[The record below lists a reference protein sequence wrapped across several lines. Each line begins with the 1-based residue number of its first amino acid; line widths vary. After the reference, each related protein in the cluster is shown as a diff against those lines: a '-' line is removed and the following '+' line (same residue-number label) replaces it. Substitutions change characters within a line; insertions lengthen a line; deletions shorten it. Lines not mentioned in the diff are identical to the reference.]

1 MTPPDDTNTFADL
14 AMSEEAIGQL
24 LLFRGADLNA
34 ILGLL
39 NHCPVREVAA
49 ETLLITPGV
58 EHQEVYVLLRG
69 SLRVHL
75 DEKDAPCLTVLQ
87 VGECAGEMSAL
98 EQKSASA
105 FVIANEP
112 CLLLVLP
119 QDVLWSLINNSHAVA
134 RNLLYLLSG
143 RLRSGNVT
151 IAVSQELQQIYE
163 QYAKVDSLT
172 GLHNRRWIDEVL
184 PRLVSRCHQSG
195 HILSVLMVDVDHFK
209 RFNDTH
215 GHQAGDQALRALGQ
229 TLTRHLRPNDVAA
242 RYGGEEFLV
251 VLADTGAEEAFG
263 VAERLREAVEQQP
276 LRCADDSPLPSI
288 TISLGLSQLAP
299 DQDSETLIADADA
312 ALYRAKHAG
321 RNRVS
326 A

>member
-1 MTPPDDTNTFADL
+1 MTASTEEPTFADL
-14 AMSEEAIGQL
+14 RMSPDALGEL
-24 LLFRGADLNA
+24 LLFRGADPNA

-39 NHCPVREVAA
+39 DHCPIRDVGA
-49 ETLLITPGV
+49 EQVLITPGID
-58 EHQEVYVLLRG
+58 HDEVYVLLEG

-75 DEKDAPCLTVLQ
+75 DDLEAPCLTTLQ
-87 VGECAGEMSAL
+87 IGECAGEMSVL

-105 FVIANEP
+105 FVVANEP
-112 CLLLVLP
+112 CRLLVLP
-119 QDVLWSLINNSHAVA
+119 KEVLWSLINNSHAVA

-151 IAVSQELQQIYE
+151 ISVSQELQQIYE

-184 PRLVSRCHQSG
+184 PRLVSRCHQSRRV
-195 HILSVLMVDVDHFK
+195 LSVAMVDVDHFK

-229 TLTRHLRPNDVAA
+229 VLTQHLRPNDVAA

-251 VLADTGAEEAFG
+251 VLADAEFEEAAM
-263 VAERLREAVEQQP
+263 VAERLRQAVEIRP
-276 LRCADDSPLPSI
+276 LMHTDGTELPSI
-288 TISLGLSQLAP
+288 TISLGVTQLASG
-299 DQDSETLIADADA
+299 QAAETLISRADA
-312 ALYRAKHAG
+312 ALYRAKNGG

-326 A
+326 D